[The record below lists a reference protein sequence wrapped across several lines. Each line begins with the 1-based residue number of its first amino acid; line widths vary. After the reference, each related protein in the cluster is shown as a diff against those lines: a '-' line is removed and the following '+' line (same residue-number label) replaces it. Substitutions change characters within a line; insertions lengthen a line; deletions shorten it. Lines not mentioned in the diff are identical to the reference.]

1 MKKVLKPIVMVLA
14 GMWVLS
20 ILMGI
25 LAYFMGFGDK
35 SAPIQTKTKIAA
47 FGDVV
52 QLQKT
57 LSQNG
62 IGELR
67 KWRDDETGG
76 FVSSSDYFSF
86 GNLVN
91 EYGMQNNLA
100 YYLESPK
107 SQFVQQLK
115 LVLNI
120 YNSSERAKSLAMYS
134 EVAEKTFKSI
144 GLELPEGL
152 LDACKS
158 GKEFKSNQVGIL
170 VTSKLSKSRIDTWK
184 LTIE

>member
-1 MKKVLKPIVMVLA
+1 MVLA

-20 ILMGI
+20 ILMGV
-25 LAYFMGFGDK
+25 LAHFMGFKGE
-35 SAPIQTKTKIAA
+35 PIQSKVKVAA

-67 KWRDDETGG
+67 KWRDDEAGG
-76 FVSSSDYFSF
+76 FISSSDYFSF
-86 GNLVN
+86 GSSAN
-91 EYGMQNNLA
+91 GMQNNLA

-115 LVLNI
+115 LILNI
-120 YNSSERAKSLAMYS
+120 NNKAEQVKALAMYS
-134 EVAEKTFKSI
+134 LVVEKTFKSI
-144 GLELPEGL
+144 DVQLPEGL

-158 GKEFKSNQVGIL
+158 GKEFNGSRGQIS